1 MSGRRSYSPTNGPRD
16 RAPTSAPSTGTSFY
30 RTSQPRHAHAV
41 HHRCLM
47 GPALMMC
54 IGLLRVLE
62 DLIDA
67 KTNLEGVPSSEFHAT
82 DTATHAV
89 GSQQNRPHR

>member
-1 MSGRRSYSPTNGPRD
+1 
-16 RAPTSAPSTGTSFY
+16 
-30 RTSQPRHAHAV
+30 
-41 HHRCLM
+41 
-47 GPALMMC
+47 MMC
-54 IGLLRVLE
+54 IGLFRVLE
-62 DLIDA
+62 ALIDA